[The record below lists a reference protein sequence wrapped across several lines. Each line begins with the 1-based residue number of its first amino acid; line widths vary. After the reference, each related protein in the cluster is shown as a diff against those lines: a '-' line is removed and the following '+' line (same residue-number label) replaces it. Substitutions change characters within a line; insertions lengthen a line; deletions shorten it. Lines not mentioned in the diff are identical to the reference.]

1 MNRDEFALRTQ
12 IKNKRAKERQKLEE
26 HFNSEILK
34 RFQAGQDK
42 EFIISDLRISRTL
55 FNRVVWG
62 ETVRQD

>member
-1 MNRDEFALRTQ
+1 MTRDEFALRTQ
-12 IKNKRAKERQKLEE
+12 LKNKRAKERRKLEE

-42 EFIISDLRISRTL
+42 DVIISDLRISRTL

-62 ETVRQD
+62 EVVRSD